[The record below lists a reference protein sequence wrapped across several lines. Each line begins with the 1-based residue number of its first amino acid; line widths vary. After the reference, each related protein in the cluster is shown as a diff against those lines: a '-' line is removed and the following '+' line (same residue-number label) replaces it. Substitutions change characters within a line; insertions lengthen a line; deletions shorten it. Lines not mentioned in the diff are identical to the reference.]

1 MKRYGNHGGR
11 AQTALVVLLGL
22 SLGARAVAQTAQTPP
37 PAPPG
42 VVSTTVVV
50 APEDKPIILDHVVAI
65 INNDVLLES
74 DVREEMRFAALQPIT
89 VQPGQNTHVRAAQR
103 LINRTLML
111 RQMEQQQQINYK
123 ISNEDLQQNL
133 DDLRKQIPDCRE
145 MHCTTEEG
153 WQAFLKLNGLTEQEV
168 NDRWRERLEILK
180 FIQMRFGSGI
190 RIPRQDIENYYN
202 ANVVK
207 TFEKMNQK
215 PPTLESVTPRIREI
229 LLQQQVNSLL
239 RDWLKSLRDQ
249 GSVQVL
255 DPEYGPTITNSDDD
269 DSGGGA

>member
-1 MKRYGNHGGR
+1 MKRYGNRGGR
-11 AQTALVVLLGL
+11 WQTALLALLCL
-22 SLGARAVAQTAQTPP
+22 SFCMRLVAQTAQTPLP
-37 PAPPG
+37 PTP
-42 VVSTTVVV
+42 V
-50 APEDKPIILDHVVAI
+50 AASATAAAVPEDKPIVLDHVVAI

-89 VQPGQNTHVRAAQR
+89 VPTGQNTHVRAAQR

-123 ISNEDLQQNL
+123 ISDGELQQNL
-133 DDLRKQIPDCRE
+133 DELRKEIPACRE

-153 WQAFLKLNGLTEQEV
+153 WQAFLKLNGLTEPEV
-168 NDRWRERLEILK
+168 NNRWRERLEILK

-202 ANVVK
+202 TNVVK
-207 TFEKMNQK
+207 TFEKMDQK

-229 LLQQQVNSLL
+229 LLQLQVNSLL

-255 DPEYGPTITNSDDD
+255 DPEYGPTITNSADD
-269 DSGGGA
+269 DSGGGS

>member
-133 DDLRKQIPDCRE
+133 DELRKQ
-145 MHCTTEEG
+145 
-153 WQAFLKLNGLTEQEV
+153 
-168 NDRWRERLEILK
+168 DRK
-180 FIQMRFGSGI
+180 S
-190 RIPRQDIENYYN
+190 
-202 ANVVK
+202 VV
-207 TFEKMNQK
+207 
-215 PPTLESVTPRIREI
+215 
-229 LLQQQVNSLL
+229 
-239 RDWLKSLRDQ
+239 
-249 GSVQVL
+249 
-255 DPEYGPTITNSDDD
+255 
-269 DSGGGA
+269 